1 MSTHSYQKD
10 GKTFYRIIFR
20 VNGKQKQRR
29 GFKTKTEAKR
39 AERELQTLADKET
52 AVTNPRLKLG
62 DYL

>member
-39 AERELQTLADKET
+39 AERELLTLADKET
-52 AVTNPRLKLG
+52 AVTNP
-62 DYL
+62 